1 MRRNISCGRGLLS
14 GFSLNV
20 FSEEECERIHLATL
34 EPPVFSVKANEPSK
48 FLRPAAAVS
57 ITKRKS

>member
-34 EPPVFSVKANEPSK
+34 ELLENHRC
-48 FLRPAAAVS
+48 FL
-57 ITKRKS
+57 